1 MQKIIPNQFWPDS
14 CHVLVK
20 LNIMRIVNTL
30 FLFVIVLLAS
40 CEGPPG
46 PPGIPGSTGPQGEDG
61 TNGILGQVIE
71 AEVDFIKGNDY
82 EYLVELP
89 SNIEVYES
97 DVIQAYILVGVDD
110 GTDIW
115 EPLPQT
121 LFFGDEILLYGYDYT
136 MFDVRFFLDG
146 TVDFGSLDSNFTDGV
161 IFRIAI
167 IPADYAKTIDVNKM
181 ETVITALKVENVKRI
196 N

>member
-1 MQKIIPNQFWPDS
+1 MNQIWPDT
-14 CHVLVK
+14 CLLLDKFH
-20 LNIMRIVNTL
+20 IMRILSTL
-30 FLFVIVLLAS
+30 FLFVGLFLIS

-46 PPGIPGSTGPQGEDG
+46 PPGLPGLPGAPGEDG

-71 AEVDFIKGNDY
+71 AEVDFNKGNGY

-89 SNIEVYES
+89 TDIEVYES
-97 DVIQAYILVGVDD
+97 DVIMAYILVGVDND
-110 GTDIW
+110 LDIW

-121 LFFGDEILLYGYDYT
+121 LFFGDEILLYGYDHT

-146 TVDFGSLDSNFTDGV
+146 TVNFGSLDSYYTDGI

-196 N
+196 H

>member
-46 PPGIPGSTGPQGEDG
+46 PPGIPGATGPQGEDG

-110 GTDIW
+110 GTDI
-115 EPLPQT
+115 
-121 LFFGDEILLYGYDYT
+121 YT